1 MHYNDHVPPHFH
13 AWYGSD
19 RATICIRDMA
29 VPEGHPPPRVL
40 GLVVEWAAQHSDVMP
55 SWVLKGDVL
64 VQVISPVWGHDQTR
78 KTFCAVAKSALPK
91 L

>member
-13 AWYGSD
+13 AGYGSD
-19 RATICIRDMA
+19 RARISIREMI
-29 VPEGHPPPRVL
+29 VLEGHLPPRVL
-40 GLVVEWAAQHSDVMP
+40 GLVVEWAAQHGDVMP

-64 VQVISPVWGHDQTR
+64 VQVISPLWPHD
-78 KTFCAVAKSALPK
+78 KTLAAFNAVAKSALPQ